1 MLSDKIAYS
10 QFEKKIYCMFEA
22 ILLGIGAG
30 LISSFLTG
38 PVFFSMIKTSIEKGF
53 KAGFSL
59 AIGVIISDVFL
70 IGLVLFGSQFFEYKA
85 EFDKY
90 VGIVGGAFLLAIGI
104 YYLISKNTVRYD
116 EKSMQKVSKRGFVL
130 KGFLMCILTPSTLMF
145 WFIVS
150 GIISVKLNNLLDE
163 KILCFVIAMATQLSI
178 DGLKCFYSSKL
189 RHKITGPSL
198 QRLNKVAGV
207 IIIAFAI
214 WLAFKTYMQFY
225 A

>member
-1 MLSDKIAYS
+1 
-10 QFEKKIYCMFEA
+10 MFEA

-38 PVFFSMIKTSIEKGF
+38 PVFFAMIKTSIEKGF

-59 AIGVIISDVFL
+59 AAGVIISDIVL
-70 IGLVLFGSQFFEYKA
+70 IGLVVFGSQFFEYKA

-90 VGIVGGAFLLAIGI
+90 VGIIGGIFLLAVGI
-104 YYLISKNTVRYD
+104 YYLVAKNTVKYD
-116 EKSMQKVSKRGFVL
+116 PNDIQKVSKRGYVL

-145 WFIVS
+145 WIIVS
-150 GIISVKLNNLLDE
+150 GIISVKLNNLLNE
-163 KILCFVIAMATQLSI
+163 KLVCFFIAMVTQLTI
-178 DGLKCFYSSKL
+178 DGFKSYYSSKL
-189 RHKITGPSL
+189 RHKITALSL
-198 QRLNKVAGV
+198 QRLNKIAGV

-214 WLAFKTYMQFY
+214 WLVVKTYLKFY